1 LVVPLPRRAQT
12 QLLEQQ
18 DVASEESQDKAQEKA
33 QEGKDMVFLYLSVK
47 QHAAADTTN
56 YAKSKIPANA
66 Q

>member
-1 LVVPLPRRAQT
+1 LPWPTQT
-12 QLLEQQ
+12 QLLKQQ
-18 DVASEESQDKAQEKA
+18 DVASEESQGQTQEKA
-33 QEGKDMVFLYLSVK
+33 HEGENMVFLYLSVK

>member
-18 DVASEESQDKAQEKA
+18 DVASEESQGQTQEKA
-33 QEGKDMVFLYLSVK
+33 HEGENMVFLYLSVK
-47 QHAAADTTN
+47 QHAADNANN
-56 YAKSKIPANA
+56 YAKSKIPANP